1 MTIPANF
8 DAVIEEAWRLA
19 RAVPGF
25 MGEREF
31 HVLGLLAACAPEQG
45 VIVEI
50 GSFKGKSTLA
60 LASVAAHYGVGP
72 VVSIDPH
79 TAPSLTDPGLEGRS
93 SSFTDFLATLRNARL
108 EQRVEVHRALSRDVA
123 KRWNRLIRLLWIDG
137 DHTYRGTKEDFD
149 LFRPYLAEDAIV
161 ALHDSLHEFEGPIRV
176 FVEDTLRSDAFGLAG
191 FSYSIGWSQY
201 RPHDG
206 VRFRAD
212 RESLA
217 RRAARLIPF
226 VTKGQQVKGF
236 TKLHYKLRRAL
247 VPHAALPPAEWLA
260 KVSLGT
266 GSERRIPS

>member
-1 MTIPANF
+1 MTVPANL
-8 DAVIEEAWRLA
+8 DAVIEEAWQLA

-25 MGEREF
+25 LGEREF
-31 HVLGLLAACAPEQG
+31 HVLGLLAACAPEPG

-60 LASVAAHYGVGP
+60 LASVAAHYGLGP

-79 TAPSLTDPGLEGRS
+79 NAPSLTDPDLEGRS
-93 SSFTDFLATLRNARL
+93 SSFTDFLATLRTARL
-108 EQRVEVHRALSRDVA
+108 EQHVEVHRAFSRDIA
-123 KRWNRLIRLLWIDG
+123 KCWNRPIRLLWIDG

-149 LFRPYLAEDAIV
+149 LFFPYLAEGAIV

-176 FVEDTLRSDAFGLAG
+176 FVEDILRSDAFGPAG

-201 RPHDG
+201 RPQDG
-206 VRFRAD
+206 ARFREE

-226 VTKGQQVKGF
+226 VTQGQAVKGL

-247 VPHAALPPAEWLA
+247 VPHAALPPAERLV

-266 GSERRIPS
+266 GSQRKSPS